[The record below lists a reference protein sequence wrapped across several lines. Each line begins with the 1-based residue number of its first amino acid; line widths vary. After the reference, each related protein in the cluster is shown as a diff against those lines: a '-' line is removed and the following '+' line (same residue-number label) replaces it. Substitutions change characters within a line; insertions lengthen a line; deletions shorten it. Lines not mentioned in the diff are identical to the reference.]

1 MESGGDARHSHTRE
15 PRLGVARPMDR
26 TRDAYQAGFLPA
38 GKFVNGPWGVPQPG
52 RIHPPSPR
60 PVHHPPGHASPLP
73 RKCEGASSNE
83 SRRRD
88 VGRSTLYR
96 KILIEGFET
105 TVDRMVARGNSAK
118 RISFLPL
125 PPPGAIQ
132 FWKITTAISR
142 RLNWSRLDSTRLDSK
157 RWMWNRNALTQIHL
171 RHPIPV
177 EFRGQ
182 DGCGPTGL

>member
-1 MESGGDARHSHTRE
+1 MESRGDARHLHTRE

-52 RIHPPSPR
+52 RIHPPSDVSPSHPPR
-60 PVHHPPGHASPLP
+60 PVHHSPGHASPLP

-96 KILIEGFET
+96 KILIEG
-105 TVDRMVARGNSAK
+105 
-118 RISFLPL
+118 
-125 PPPGAIQ
+125 
-132 FWKITTAISR
+132 
-142 RLNWSRLDSTRLDSK
+142 SK
-157 RWMWNRNALTQIHL
+157 RPWIEWL
-171 RHPIPV
+171 RAVIARK
-177 EFRGQ
+177 EFPSFPSPLAQFNFGKLRPPFLG
-182 DGCGPTGL
+182 D